1 MSSAP
6 PAAIAN
12 LRFVKLRDL
21 VIVHPNWK
29 NPRTVTGMDE
39 ESLLDLG
46 KDMKARGIQVALDVQ
61 QVYKDKAKD
70 PDKIINLVLD
80 GQRRYLGAEEVF
92 DQDAEIPVLDRTPQ
106 PIELTP
112 DAAADLM
119 LDMVSVAQRRAGLNA
134 YELSEVSSDLRDKGR
149 TLADIGK
156 AIGRDESWVSKILT
170 ARKNADPK
178 LMLRW
183 RKGEIT
189 EEQFKDL
196 ASIKDTDKQAVALKE
211 TLKARDAGDSAEA
224 RATAKELA
232 AQFKQETKATNG
244 HAKKPAAKPVVAV
257 RGPQEDLFE
266 ETKEPAKP
274 AVKVVIKGVVLE
286 EMLAYADKR
295 PPTADY
301 VRGVIDCVRFMTGE
315 IEMSDFSK
323 AWHAY
328 VSRVS
333 GTSKAKKAKAKARK
347 AKGKKGAKKAKRK

>member
-6 PAAIAN
+6 PSAIAN
-12 LRFVKLRDL
+12 FRFAKLVDL
-21 VIVHPNWK
+21 VIGHENWV
-29 NPRTVTGMDE
+29 NPRTVTGLTPDEIMD
-39 ESLLDLG
+39 LAKDIKVRGVQVPLVVQKIYAG
-46 KDMKARGIQVALDVQ
+46 KDKSRIVD
-61 QVYKDKAKD
+61 
-70 PDKIINLVLD
+70 LVLE
-80 GQRRYLGAEEVF
+80 GQRRVLACEEVL
-92 DQDAEIPVLDRTPQ
+92 DKEAEIPVVDRTAA

-112 DAAADLM
+112 EASDRLM
-119 LDMVSVAQRRAGLNA
+119 LDMLSVATRREGLSG
-134 YELSEVSSDLRDKGR
+134 YELSEVAQRLRDRDR
-149 TLADIGK
+149 TLAEIGK
-156 AIGRDESWVSKILT
+156 AIGRDDSWVSKILT

-189 EEQFKDL
+189 EEQFKAL
-196 ASIKDTDKQAVALKE
+196 ASIKDTDKQTEALKE
-211 TLKARDAGDSAEA
+211 TLKARDTGDSAEA

-232 AQFKQETKATNG
+232 AQFKQETNG
-244 HAKKPAAKPVVAV
+244 HKKPRPAPAA
-257 RGPQEDLFE
+257 RGPQETLFDDSG
-266 ETKEPAKP
+266 KKPDKP

-315 IEMSDFSK
+315 LEMADFSK

-333 GTSKAKKAKAKARK
+333 GTAKPKKGKKAKARK
-347 AKGKKGAKKAKRK
+347 PAKKGAKSKRK